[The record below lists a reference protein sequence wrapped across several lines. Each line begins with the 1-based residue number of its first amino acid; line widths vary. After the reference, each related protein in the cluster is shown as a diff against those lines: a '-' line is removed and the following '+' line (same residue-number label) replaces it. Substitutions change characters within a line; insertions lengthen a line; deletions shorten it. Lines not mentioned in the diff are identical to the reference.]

1 MNFIARGDIDEL
13 NRVRLLTRDQKETNL
28 TQEITK
34 QRLTQLTGKFSI
46 YDAKRVRFKTMK
58 NLKLKSTLC
67 TLHFYNLY
75 CTYTLYTLYTLQS
88 NILIF

>member
-46 YDAKRVRFKTMK
+46 YDTKRVRFKTMK
-58 NLKLKSTLC
+58 NHKLKSTL
-67 TLHFYNLY
+67 